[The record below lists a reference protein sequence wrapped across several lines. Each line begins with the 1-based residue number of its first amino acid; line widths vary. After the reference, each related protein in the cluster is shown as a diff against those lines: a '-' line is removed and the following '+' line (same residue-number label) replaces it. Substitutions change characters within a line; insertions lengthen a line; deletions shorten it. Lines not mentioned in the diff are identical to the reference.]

1 MIKTFTAIGFVLIMA
16 AVSFGQS
23 NEPEFIGEACVLQT
37 ENSCSALGK
46 EFGDFT
52 SGVSWSHNSNK
63 AFWLRI
69 KGGRAKSRFA
79 AKSPLHLVVRAVD
92 NNSDPMAIVTIYQF
106 KAKDKSRSVY
116 LARDNSGTFL
126 KSETNS
132 KASLPFSGKKYG
144 QSSYLITLNDLPAG
158 EYGIVVSNPNNR
170 DEKRVVVSCFGID

>member
-1 MIKTFTAIGFVLIMA
+1 MFVSFLVA
-16 AVSFGQS
+16 TLLLLTSFSFGQAG
-23 NEPEFIGEACVLQT
+23 EPEFIGEACILQSDNT
-37 ENSCSALGK
+37 CSTLGK

-69 KGGRAKSRFA
+69 KGGSAKSRIGVG
-79 AKSPLHLVVRAVD
+79 SPVKLVVRAVD
-92 NNSDPMAIVTIYQF
+92 NNSDPLAIITIYQF

-132 KASLPFSGKKYG
+132 KAAMPFVGKKYG
-144 QSSYLITLNDLPAG
+144 SSSYLIELKDLPAG
-158 EYGIVVSNPNNR
+158 EYGIVVTNPNTR